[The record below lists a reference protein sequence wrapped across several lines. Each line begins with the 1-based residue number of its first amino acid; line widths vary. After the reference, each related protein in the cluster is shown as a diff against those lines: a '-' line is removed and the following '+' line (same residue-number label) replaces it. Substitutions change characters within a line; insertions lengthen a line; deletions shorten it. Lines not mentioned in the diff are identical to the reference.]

1 VNFSLSRDNHKI
13 FKNEKHLTI
22 INNSNFLCE
31 DIEKNLEKAGQ
42 MMKSGAFLHQYKKY
56 GIETEDFLDAMAIT
70 EQILFDYK

>member
-1 VNFSLSRDNHKI
+1 MSCDQHKL

-22 INNSNFLCE
+22 VNNSNFLSQ
-31 DIEKNLEKAGQ
+31 DLDKNLEKTGQ